1 MNTYNKEFEHQVI
14 IPIDV
19 SSTHIGRA
27 IDRGDYYFAD
37 VSRAGVI
44 IPTTYYWKVTATTKD
59 LIITRIDPKFN
70 IGAVTQGNLSHQT
83 DVFLEQSNKNTWTYS
98 GGSADASIGSCING
112 YFINNQSASK
122 LSAGGAVS
130 GLTGTPDYT
139 VTNANYFLATQGNAN
154 SSSGS
159 VNNFFENEII
169 IVIPAGTTA
178 LFRAVTSGTS
188 GGTLDIDTS
197 LFYFERPV

>member
-112 YFINNQSASK
+112 Y
-122 LSAGGAVS
+122 
-130 GLTGTPDYT
+130 
-139 VTNANYFLATQGNAN
+139 
-154 SSSGS
+154 SS
-159 VNNFFENEII
+159 II
-169 IVIPAGTTA
+169 SQHQNLVQAA
-178 LFRAVTSGTS
+178 LYQ
-188 GGTLDIDTS
+188 D
-197 LFYFERPV
+197 